1 MNVYRYR
8 ASSPAGRIVSGMIE
22 AESLAAIEHQ
32 LRRSGSWLLEAR
44 EERPGARRRP
54 AGARLKRAQL
64 IAFFVEMSLLLRARI
79 TLPQALRQ
87 LAEDYKG
94 ERWSAAIAALHQQ
107 VTAGVPLHQ
116 AMAAQPRS
124 FSPQIVAMVQA
135 GEASGNLA
143 EVFQNLTAYQQ
154 WLDQL
159 VSDIRQALIYPAIV
173 MGATLALILGLFT
186 FIVPRFLE
194 LLQGMA
200 QRTPL
205 PTRVV
210 FAVSN
215 FLVAGWPVLL
225 ALALAGIVAFRVAR
239 RRPAW
244 ARAADAALLR
254 LPVFGPLIAMF
265 ALSRFA
271 QNLGMLYRAGI
282 PLLRG
287 LEICQHLVG
296 NRAIGT
302 ALADVARGVAA
313 GAPLS
318 RSLARHACFPPSLV
332 TMVASGEA
340 SGSLEFSL
348 QSVADYYNTLIP
360 RRIKALFAIFNPA
373 VMFVLIA
380 VVGSV
385 ALAVV
390 LPILELWQLR

>member
-8 ASSPAGRIVSGMIE
+8 ASSPAGRIISGMIE

-32 LRRSGSWLLEAR
+32 LRRSGAWLLDAR
-44 EERPGARRRP
+44 EERPGARVRR
-54 AGARLKRAQL
+54 AGGRLKRPQL

-87 LAEDYKG
+87 LADDYKG
-94 ERWSAAIAALHQQ
+94 ERWSASVGALHQQ

-116 AMAAQPRS
+116 AMAGQPGS

-135 GEASGNLA
+135 GEASGNLS
-143 EVFQNLTAYQQ
+143 EVFENLTAYQQ

-186 FIVPRFLE
+186 FIVPRFID
-194 LLQGMA
+194 LLQGIS

-210 FAVSN
+210 FAASQ
-215 FLVAGWPVLL
+215 FLLNDWPVLL
-225 ALALAGIVAFRVAR
+225 AAAAAAALALKLAR
-239 RRPAW
+239 GRPAW
-244 ARAADAALLR
+244 ARTVDGALMR

-287 LEICQHLVG
+287 LEICRHLVG
-296 NRAIGT
+296 NRAIAA
-302 ALADVARGVAA
+302 ALEDVARGVAA
-313 GAPLS
+313 GSPLS
-318 RSLARHACFPPSLV
+318 RSLARHPFFPPSLV
-332 TMVASGEA
+332 TMIASGEA

-348 QSVADYYNTLIP
+348 RAVAGYYNTIIP
-360 RRIKALFAIFNPA
+360 RRIKAIFAIFNPA

-380 VVGSV
+380 VVGGV

-390 LPILELWQLR
+390 LPILELWQAR